1 MRSSFV
7 GVLLGVWVVS
17 FAATSPAHGQ
27 ASIEVRTSVAAPNAT
42 PYEGVRAAV
51 LASHPSLRRSHAE
64 EDAAMARVDGARVLP
79 SPHLRGGVASVDI
92 SGARAPTMTTLELVM
107 PIEYSG
113 RIDASVDAA
122 SAMAEA
128 RRASTASSEID
139 LGIEVALRYA
149 GALEAALVVATR
161 RALVERAER
170 IALLVERRLELGEGS
185 ALDAAAARLEV
196 ARSRAASSLA
206 EGDLAQAAVA
216 LAALTG
222 DFTEALQVTG
232 SLRFPD
238 APADLSARIDHAL
251 SQRPDLRALRLA
263 VEAAE
268 HTHRRGE
275 RARAPELAVYLGWQ
289 HSFESLGSLFNQPE
303 YDALLF
309 GLDIE
314 LPVRLAWD
322 GELREAAAELAARQA
337 ELEARELVARAE
349 MYLAVRAHEA
359 ARARTAI
366 LEAALS
372 DVQLAAALVTRTVEL
387 GEDRVLSVLSAERTV
402 GEAVE
407 SYQTALGDEAQ
418 RYLELMRALG
428 DGVERWPGEPTSGE

>member
-1 MRSSFV
+1 MRAFVSLLLVGLLVGSS
-7 GVLLGVWVVS
+7 GAAHAQSSIEIRTSLAPPS
-17 FAATSPAHGQ
+17 ATS
-27 ASIEVRTSVAAPNAT
+27 
-42 PYEGVRAAV
+42 YEAIRVAV
-51 LASHPSLRRSHAE
+51 LASHPSLRLSHAE
-64 EDAAMARVDGARVLP
+64 EDAARARIDGGRALP

-92 SGARAPTMTTLELVM
+92 SGARAPTMTTVELVV

-113 RIDASVDAA
+113 RIDAAVDAA

-128 RRASTASSEID
+128 RRASTASCEVE
-139 LGIEVALRYA
+139 LGTQVAMRYA
-149 GALEAALVVATR
+149 AALQAALVVATR
-161 RALVERAER
+161 HALVERAER
-170 IALLVERRLELGEGS
+170 IALLIERRLELGEGS
-185 ALDAAAARLEV
+185 ALDAAAARLELS
-196 ARSRAASSLA
+196 RSRAASSVA
-206 EGDLAQAAVA
+206 EGNLAQAGVA

-222 DFTEALQVTG
+222 DFTEEPLVMG

-238 APADLSARIDHAL
+238 APGDLAARIEHAL

-268 HTHRRGE
+268 HTRRRRE
-275 RARAPELAVYLGWQ
+275 RARAPDLSVYVGWQ
-289 HSFESLGSLFNQPE
+289 HSFESLESLFNQPE

-322 GELREAAAELAARQA
+322 GELREANAELAARQA
-337 ELEARELVARAE
+337 EVEARELVARSE
-349 MYLAVRAHEA
+349 IYLAVRAHEA

-366 LEAALS
+366 LEGALS
-372 DVQLAAALVTRTVEL
+372 DVQLAAGLVTRTVEL
-387 GEDRVLSVLSAERTV
+387 GEDRVLSVLSAERTM

-407 SYQTALGDEAQ
+407 NYQTALGDEAQ

-428 DGVERWPGEPTSGE
+428 DGVERWPGERTSGE